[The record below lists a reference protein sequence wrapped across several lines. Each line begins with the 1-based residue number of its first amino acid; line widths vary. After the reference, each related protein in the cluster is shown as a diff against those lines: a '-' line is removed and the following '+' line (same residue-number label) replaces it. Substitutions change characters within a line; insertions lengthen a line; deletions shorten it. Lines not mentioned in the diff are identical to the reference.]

1 MKLVGTIFASESQ
14 LAAFDAFSDQQKQ
27 ARESRS
33 KTSDLANFSK
43 RIVDGETRWYDGENR
58 FAVINSAGRRL
69 WFTKR
74 RNDWFAE

>member
-1 MKLVGTIFASESQ
+1 MKHLGTIFATESQ

-33 KTSDLANFSK
+33 KTSDLSSLAR
-43 RIVDGETRWYDGENR
+43 RIVDGENR

-74 RNDWFAE
+74 GSDWFAE